1 METNENNEKKQKS
14 WIEKNAWWIALF
26 IALFLFRMCNEL
38 SRH

>member
-26 IALFLFRMCNEL
+26 IALFLFRMYNEL
-38 SRH
+38 ARH